1 MRRILVL
8 LLAAALM
15 GCAKIQL
22 STQCPTN
29 STGVGFAL
37 AGSTIGNQALSMLG
51 GIASKAGVMAGPTDT
66 AAPATTATLSYEYLA
81 IWGPDSGSLACT
93 IPPQQTVVVTSPPA
107 SIVTH

>member
-1 MRRILVL
+1 MKRLTAIVL
-8 LLAAALM
+8 AVAVA

-37 AGSTIGNQALSMLG
+37 AGSSIGNQALSMLG
-51 GIASKAGVMAGPTDT
+51 GAASKAGLMVGAGEPV
-66 AAPATTATLSYEYLA
+66 PSTTATLSYSYLA
-81 IWGPDSGSLACT
+81 IWGPDSGSLSCT
-93 IPPQQTVVVTSPPA
+93 MPPQQTVVVTSPPA